1 MLNKLDSTGQLT
13 LKDIIGHSVVIYSDD
28 GERVCGNISPVY
40 GEDYSESLSTCNS
53 LLASYMYIFYQ

>member
-13 LKDIIGHSVVIYSDD
+13 LKDIIDRSVVFHSH